1 MLVTVVA
8 VSIGECACAAI
19 VASRGTVAQCANVR
33 VGGSIVKCAVGLL
46 VCTTAGDAA
55 IG

>member
-8 VSIGECACAAI
+8 LSIRECACAAI
-19 VASRGTVAQCANVR
+19 AASRGTVAECANVR

-46 VCTTAGDAA
+46 VCTTTDDAA